1 LRLPELSLL
10 SKRLQIPEI
19 KMSYMGLKLIQNP
32 EKKQKTMIDDILT
45 QEEKIFM
52 LHHANNKRSYIP

>member
-1 LRLPELSLL
+1 
-10 SKRLQIPEI
+10 
-19 KMSYMGLKLIQNP
+19 MGLKLIQNP

-52 LHHANNKRSYIP
+52 LHDANNKRSYIP